1 MKPVEWFCGVFG
13 ACVGLLITI
22 MIRSQFDSLADELAV
37 LRESN
42 DQLRRQ
48 LDHTESSAKFCERGF
63 GKATARMHRHSWP
76 LQSRCTANGIGS

>member
-48 LDHTESSAKFCERGF
+48 LDHTEKQRKVLRARLWQGD
-63 GKATARMHRHSWP
+63 GKNAQA
-76 LQSRCTANGIGS
+76 